1 VINRDWVQPWERIP
15 TPLSWQAKL
24 ALSFLVG
31 VVIYLLMQDSQAATV
46 STQSKEP
53 WSLSQCDKK
62 AGKKVI
68 AVFNQSTWN
77 RSGYPLWRVVC
88 VY

>member
-1 VINRDWVQPWERIP
+1 MNKILLLLLL
-15 TPLSWQAKL
+15 PLNCL
-24 ALSFLVG
+24 G
-31 VVIYLLMQDSQAATV
+31 ATV

-68 AVFNQSTWN
+68 AVFNQSIWN
-77 RSGYPLWRVVC
+77 SGGYPVWRVVC
-88 VY
+88 WY

>member
-1 VINRDWVQPWERIP
+1 M
-15 TPLSWQAKL
+15 K
-24 ALSFLVG
+24 
-31 VVIYLLMQDSQAATV
+31 YLLLLLPLNCLGATV